1 MDGIYLLPSLL
12 SCGTIS
18 GMVRWIGF
26 IITLGL
32 GATLGLLY
40 GWVVDPIKYVDTAP
54 ETLRIDYKSD
64 YVLMIAE
71 VYKTEGDLPTAVGRL
86 TLLGE
91 TNPTE
96 VVHRAVLFAE
106 EQNYADADLILIRTL
121 ENDLQAWYPLAED
134 DQ

>member
-1 MDGIYLLPSLL
+1 
-12 SCGTIS
+12 
-18 GMVRWIGF
+18 MVRWIGF

-64 YVLMIAE
+64 YVLMVAE
-71 VYKTEGDLPTAVGRL
+71 VYKAEGDLPTAVGRL
-86 TLLGE
+86 AMLGE
-91 TNPTE
+91 TNPTAL
-96 VVHRAVLFAE
+96 VHRAVLFAE
-106 EQNYADADLILIRTL
+106 EQNYADADLDLMRTL
-121 ENDLQAWYPLAED
+121 ENDLQAWYPLVED

>member
-1 MDGIYLLPSLL
+1 ML

-64 YVLMIAE
+64 YVLMVAE
-71 VYKTEGDLPTAVGRL
+71 VYKTNGDLPTAVNHL

-91 TNPTE
+91 SNPTA

-106 EQNYADADLILIRTL
+106 EQNYADADLTLMRTL
-121 ENDLQAWYPLAED
+121 ESALQAWFPLAEENP
-134 DQ
+134 

>member
-1 MDGIYLLPSLL
+1 MLT
-12 SCGTIS
+12 CGTIA

-26 IITLGL
+26 VITLGL

-54 ETLRIDYKSD
+54 ETMRIDYKSD
-64 YVLMIAE
+64 YVLMVAE
-71 VYKTEGDLPTAVGRL
+71 VYKTDGDLPGAVNRL

-91 TNPTE
+91 SNPTA

-106 EQNYADADLILIRTL
+106 EQNYADADLTLMRTL
-121 ENDLQAWYPLAED
+121 ESALQAWFPLAED
-134 DQ
+134 SQ